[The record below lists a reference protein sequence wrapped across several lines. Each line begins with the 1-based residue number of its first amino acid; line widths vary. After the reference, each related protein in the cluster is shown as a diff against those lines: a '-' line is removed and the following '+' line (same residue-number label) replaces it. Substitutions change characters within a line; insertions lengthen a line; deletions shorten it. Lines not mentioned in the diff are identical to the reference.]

1 MGKYKKYTQTEQNLE
16 LIKNNPSENKMALD
30 QTENSKCTKNKINRR
45 KDKKDDGSLITILL
59 EILEAMKYFFI
70 MTKNFII
77 PNNISLKTFIIFL
90 ILEIIYQGMIIYIIK
105 RVLFLLEKY
114 FSIWDDIFIMYIH
127 IISYTQMIFIFIC
140 EFLLIFRFLQIK
152 IYLYNSLNWLIN
164 ILTCAIIFINA
175 YSVNELTGKV
185 YQFHSNN
192 REFQKEYYPLI
203 KEYYVTEYINLYV
216 NLEDNFKEF
225 ELCIIMKYNKPL
237 FKRLQGDKL
246 TSFFKWQLDKK
257 NDLITGCKNVS
268 ITNNPFTFK
277 YHNMSF
283 FNCYNK
289 DDENTA
295 ANYCVSNKFRQ
306 QRFYAHCKIGVFEI
320 IIMVLWNI
328 YNSFSLELIYHY
340 FPFLSQNCENCIN
353 KKNKNYQGNNYSK
366 ANKNKYIY
374 QVVTYKDINDG
385 EIFDKDNF
393 DSGDENEDDE
403 ADEEAE
409 CNDEENDDEETEII
423 KEFKSMRKI
432 SKKKMKSFKKK
443 KRKNKYKQDKKSKNK
458 KYTDIIDEDF
468 DDDEN
473 DSDDSDNYEEED
485 DITTNKYCNNY
496 CKFNIENDEKENEEK
511 GRKNREWKEKGEE
524 ENHALNKL
532 YVNYI
537 SDVSFGKVI
546 NPIKNKLHKFLVE
559 IDKHLSKDED

>member
-1 MGKYKKYTQTEQNLE
+1 MGLEQIENNKY
-16 LIKNNPSENKMALD
+16 
-30 QTENSKCTKNKINRR
+30 TKNKINRR
-45 KDKKDDGSLITILL
+45 KDKKDDSSLITILL
-59 EILEAMKYFFI
+59 EILDAMKYFFK

-90 ILEIIYQGMIIYIIK
+90 ILEIIYQGIIIYIIK
-105 RVLFLLEKY
+105 HVLYLIEEY
-114 FSIWDDIFIMYIH
+114 FSIWNDIFIMYIY

-140 EFLLIFRFLQIK
+140 EFLLIFRFLQVK

-185 YQFHSNN
+185 YQFHSNS

-203 KEYYVTEYINLYV
+203 KEYYVTEYINIYV
-216 NLEDNFKEF
+216 SLEDNFKEF
-225 ELCIIMKYNKPL
+225 ELCIIMRYNQPL
-237 FKRLQGDKL
+237 LQKLQEDKL
-246 TSFFKWQLDKK
+246 TTFYKWQLDKK
-257 NDLITGCKNVS
+257 NDLVTGCKNVS
-268 ITNNPFTFK
+268 ITNNPYTFK

-306 QRFYAHCKIGVFEI
+306 QRFFSHCKIGVFEI

-340 FPFLSQNCENCIN
+340 FPFLNQNSENNIN

-458 KYTDIIDEDF
+458 KYINIIDEDF
-468 DDDEN
+468 DEDEN
-473 DSDDSDNYEEED
+473 NSGDSDNYEEED
-485 DITTNKYCNNY
+485 DITADKYYNNY
-496 CKFNIENDEKENEEK
+496 CKFDMENNEKENEDK
-511 GRKNREWKEKGEE
+511 KKINGGGKEKGEE
-524 ENHALNKL
+524 ENHTLNKF
-532 YVNYI
+532 YVKYI
-537 SDVSFGKVI
+537 YDVSFGKVI
-546 NPIKNKLHKFLVE
+546 NPIKNKFHKLLVE
-559 IDKHLSKDED
+559 IDKNLCKDEE